1 MQNGRKNRSDQVC
14 LPVEQIMHLWFMGR
28 LLQVI
33 NRFAIL
39 EFSSSHNFYTATL
52 SGRFNRGIKQYRVTC
67 RDGTKVAAAA

>member
-14 LPVEQIMHLWFMGR
+14 LPVEQIMHRWFMGR

-33 NRFAIL
+33 NRFAIQ

-52 SGRFNRGIKQYRVTC
+52 SGRFNRGIKQQSHLSR
-67 RDGTKVAAAA
+67 RTKVAAAA